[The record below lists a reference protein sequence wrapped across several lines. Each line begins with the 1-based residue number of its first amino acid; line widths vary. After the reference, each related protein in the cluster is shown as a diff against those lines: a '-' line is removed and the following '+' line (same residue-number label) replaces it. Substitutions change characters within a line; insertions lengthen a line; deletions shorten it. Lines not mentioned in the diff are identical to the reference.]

1 MYVGEDL
8 NEIFTG
14 SYQHWAIY
22 VGEGYVIHLAPP
34 SEHAQAG
41 ASSMMSVMHKKATM
55 KKEELYELRYRKPQ
69 SHQLQLFEVGLTIV
83 LALGVL
89 GAAVAIFGSKTREA
103 DREQ

>member
-1 MYVGEDL
+1 FKILYVGEDL

-55 KKEELYELRYRKPQ
+55 KKEELYE
-69 SHQLQLFEVGLTIV
+69 V
-83 LALGVL
+83 LSRNCDTVTEYKR
-89 GAAVAIFGSKTREA
+89 SR
-103 DREQ
+103 Q